1 MIYMFDYVEPKIV
14 PSTPTKVIITAPVAP
29 ASPSNIKRSKMLHTC
44 TSWLTNSN
52 IGQQFCRLLQED
64 KQIVHAIFNSLMNM
78 KKCTKNLM
86 RCGFKGKVLHLCH
99 T

>member
-44 TSWLTNSN
+44 TSW
-52 IGQQFCRLLQED
+52 
-64 KQIVHAIFNSLMNM
+64 
-78 KKCTKNLM
+78 
-86 RCGFKGKVLHLCH
+86 
-99 T
+99 